1 MSEEKVKYAYTFD
14 VAGMFVARVTAD
26 KSPLEEDVYI
36 LPSNSTLIEPP
47 EYPEGKIP
55 RWNGSSWRIVTN
67 RQAPERLAEQK
78 LEEFL
83 SLNPDVKE
91 LLSR

>member
-1 MSEEKVKYAYTFD
+1 MSEDGIKYAYTYD
-14 VAGMFVARVTAD
+14 NAGMFIARITAD
-26 KSPLEEDVYI
+26 KSPLEEDVYL
-36 LPSNSTLIEPP
+36 LPPNSTLEEPP

-55 RWNGSSWRIVTN
+55 RWNGTSWRIVTN
-67 RQAPERLAEQK
+67 RQAPERAAEEK

-83 SLNPDVKE
+83 AMNPDVRE

>member
-1 MSEEKVKYAYTFD
+1 MSEEKVVYAFTYD
-14 VAGMFVARVTAD
+14 SAGIFIARIVAD
-26 KSPLEEDVYI
+26 KSPLEEGVYL
-36 LPSNSTLIEPP
+36 LPPNSTLEEPP

-55 RWNGSSWRIVTN
+55 RWNGTSWRIVTD
-67 RQAPERLAEQK
+67 RRAPERTAEKK

-83 SLNPDVKE
+83 AMNPDVKE